1 MFARLAI
8 ATALALTLIQ
18 GVSAQDR
25 LEGKVVSTTL
35 THCDFKPGG
44 CAGHL
49 VLDTTQAGKAAQV
62 TVQVPLGT
70 MIKRGK
76 ETAYLPSLNGS
87 TVVIVLDPSKADK
100 TAKAIEAQSGR

>member
-8 ATALALTLIQ
+8 ATALALTLFQ
-18 GVSAQDR
+18 HVSAQDR
-25 LEGKVVSTTL
+25 LEGKVLSTTL

-49 VLDTTQAGKAAQV
+49 VLEATLAGKPTQI

-70 MIKRGK
+70 MIKRGG
-76 ETAYLPSLNGS
+76 ETAYLPTLNGS
-87 TVVIVLDPSKADK
+87 AVIIVLNPSK
-100 TAKAIEAQSGR
+100 TERIAKSIEAQPGR

>member
-1 MFARLAI
+1 MFARI
-8 ATALALTLIQ
+8 AVATTLLLALPHAS
-18 GVSAQDR
+18 SAQDK
-25 LEGKVVSTTL
+25 LEGQVLSTTL

-49 VLDTTQAGKAAQV
+49 VLETTQAGKAAQV

-70 MIKRGK
+70 MIRRGS

-87 TVVIVLDPSKADK
+87 RVVIALDPTKAEQ
-100 TAKAIEAQSGR
+100 TATSIEAQAGR